1 MCIVHCYGSVEDTT
15 VGRLSECAPRWLS
28 RSWRI
33 GSQSDVGVLRLRK
46 KQCWCIRFIKITEAH
61 TLTWKTSQKRTNLI
75 CSCLDRGARVPT
87 HPILERQMDK
97 EGTHTHRWQHEG
109 WWSPP
114 VSWEQGFFIVT
125 WGGVPQ
131 IIVSHPYVH
140 VFLPR
145 RVKTLGTDHCSNSD
159 LESFLQIQFLVSIS
173 LEAYLHALGGMSLH
187 HFVDVE
193 NAN

>member
-87 HPILERQMDK
+87 HPIPERQMDERK
-97 EGTHTHRWQHEG
+97 ELTLLVPVGDVTRDGGRLRCHE
-109 WWSPP
+109 SRD
-114 VSWEQGFFIVT
+114 FFFLLHE
-125 WGGVPQ
+125 GGVPQ
-131 IIVSHPYVH
+131 IIVPHPYVH
-140 VFLPR
+140 VAAIPT
-145 RVKTLGTDHCSNSD
+145 KAGQNIGHK
-159 LESFLQIQFLVSIS
+159 S
-173 LEAYLHALGGMSLH
+173 L
-187 HFVDVE
+187 
-193 NAN
+193 